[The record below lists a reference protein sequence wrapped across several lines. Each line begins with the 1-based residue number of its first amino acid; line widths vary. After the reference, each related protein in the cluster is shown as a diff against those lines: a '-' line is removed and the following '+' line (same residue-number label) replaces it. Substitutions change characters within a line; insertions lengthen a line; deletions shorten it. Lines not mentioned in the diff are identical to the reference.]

1 MQGRNSSE
9 ASSDA
14 DEQMLL
20 AVALACCARH
30 GTSRASVLALR
41 GGRGADPNR
50 PHPHQGTLTKYERKP
65 PSEYGL
71 SVAGVDATRL
81 RSGKPLLQLIS
92 LPNGFKRTASIQDVH
107 APADVVWSKILD
119 LPNYDKYVD
128 GVVSCE
134 VYRREASGGVEL
146 VFAKYK
152 IRAAAFTLE
161 YFMQHE
167 FERKA
172 NAMTF
177 QLDYTRKS
185 ELADTVGYW
194 YVEELDDG
202 WCRVFYSTDSQIP
215 AWIPGFMK
223 DALVNL
229 AAKRS
234 TAWVDAECRK
244 EMGLQLE
251 GSGGGDV
258 GGGDRSASAP
268 PADTPSP
275 TQRSLLLAALVGAYA
290 NHFLARTMALKQA
303 RRMVS
308 GLIAKVAA

>member
-1 MQGRNSSE
+1 
-9 ASSDA
+9 
-14 DEQMLL
+14 MLL

-134 VYRREASGGVEL
+134 VY
-146 VFAKYK
+146 
-152 IRAAAFTLE
+152 
-161 YFMQHE
+161 
-167 FERKA
+167 
-172 NAMTF
+172 
-177 QLDYTRKS
+177 
-185 ELADTVGYW
+185 
-194 YVEELDDG
+194 
-202 WCRVFYSTDSQIP
+202 
-215 AWIPGFMK
+215 
-223 DALVNL
+223 
-229 AAKRS
+229 
-234 TAWVDAECRK
+234 
-244 EMGLQLE
+244 
-251 GSGGGDV
+251 
-258 GGGDRSASAP
+258 
-268 PADTPSP
+268 
-275 TQRSLLLAALVGAYA
+275 
-290 NHFLARTMALKQA
+290 
-303 RRMVS
+303 
-308 GLIAKVAA
+308 

>member
-1 MQGRNSSE
+1 MCG
-9 ASSDA
+9 
-14 DEQMLL
+14 L
-20 AVALACCARH
+20 A
-30 GTSRASVLALR
+30 
-41 GGRGADPNR
+41 RGAAR
-50 PHPHQGTLTKYERKP
+50 GARTP
-65 PSEYGL
+65 P
-71 SVAGVDATRL
+71 APPR
-81 RSGKPLLQLIS
+81 PLL
-92 LPNGFKRTASIQDVH
+92 
-107 APADVVWSKILD
+107 
-119 LPNYDKYVD
+119 
-128 GVVSCE
+128 
-134 VYRREASGGVEL
+134 EAL
-146 VFAKYK
+146 T
-152 IRAAAFTLE
+152 RAGPPHRARA
-161 YFMQHE
+161 
-167 FERKA
+167 
-172 NAMTF
+172 
-177 QLDYTRKS
+177 QLDYSRCS
-185 ELADTVGYW
+185 DLSDSVGYW
-194 YVEELDDG
+194 YVEDRNDG

-275 TQRSLLLAALVGAYA
+275 TQQSLLLAALVGAYA

-308 GLIAKVAA
+308 ELIAKVAA

>member
-1 MQGRNSSE
+1 
-9 ASSDA
+9 
-14 DEQMLL
+14 
-20 AVALACCARH
+20 
-30 GTSRASVLALR
+30 
-41 GGRGADPNR
+41 
-50 PHPHQGTLTKYERKP
+50 
-65 PSEYGL
+65 
-71 SVAGVDATRL
+71 
-81 RSGKPLLQLIS
+81 
-92 LPNGFKRTASIQDVH
+92 
-107 APADVVWSKILD
+107 
-119 LPNYDKYVD
+119 
-128 GVVSCE
+128 
-134 VYRREASGGVEL
+134 
-146 VFAKYK
+146 
-152 IRAAAFTLE
+152 
-161 YFMQHE
+161 
-167 FERKA
+167 
-172 NAMTF
+172 MTF

-275 TQRSLLLAALVGAYA
+275 TQQSLLLAALVGAYA

-308 GLIAKVAA
+308 ELIAKVAA